1 MRAVLVAAGIA
12 WVLVLFGVLLPLAV
26 SWGHG

>member
-1 MRAVLVAAGIA
+1 MSKLAVAAAIA

-26 SWGHG
+26 AWGQP